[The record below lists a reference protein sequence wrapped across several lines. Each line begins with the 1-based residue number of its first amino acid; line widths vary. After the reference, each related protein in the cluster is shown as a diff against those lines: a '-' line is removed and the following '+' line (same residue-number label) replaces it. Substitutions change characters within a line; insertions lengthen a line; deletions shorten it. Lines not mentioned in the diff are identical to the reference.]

1 MMEFVRFSV
10 AKTKLIGWVAVVGVC
25 ALGLFVGCTPSEP
38 RPEPLFD
45 RLPPEE
51 AGIDFV
57 NRLRE
62 RPALNVVTYELF
74 YNGAG
79 VGIGDVNGDDRPDVF
94 MASNMGASR
103 LYLNQGA
110 LAFEEA
116 TRDANIDT
124 RGKWSNGVKMV
135 DINGDTHLDIYVSHG
150 GPFANPQRRA
160 NALYVNQGDGT
171 FVERAEAYGLADT
184 GHTTHAAFFDY
195 DRDGDLDVYLLTN
208 GIGHMGPNV
217 VRPKKTRGEAA
228 NTDRLYQND
237 GDGTFTNVSAAAG
250 IQIEGYGLGVAT
262 RDFNRDGWPDV
273 YVANDYLSNDLL
285 YINQGDGTFVDRAGT
300 YFRHQS
306 YSAMGTDVADINND
320 GLLDVLTLDMLP
332 TTHRRRMI
340 MFGEPNDDRHRS
352 ELLAGYDPQ
361 FVRNTLQLN
370 RGRGPDGRP
379 IFAEIGRLAGV
390 QATDW
395 SWSALLADFN
405 NDGWRDLTV
414 TNGIPR
420 DITNRDYAAFKAERL
435 ARQRFDRGLMQEFV
449 RALRSLDGAAARNR
463 FFENQGDLT
472 FRDRTGEWL
481 DPPPSVTTGA
491 AYGDLDGDGDLDLVF
506 NNLNAEATVL
516 ENRQRQ
522 RDGGNYLQ
530 VRLRGPDDNTSGIGA
545 SLRLYADSLQVYH
558 EHALERG
565 YKSTVDGTAHFGVGA
580 RATIDSLVVSWPD
593 GRRQRLTNLAVNQR
607 IALQADDAEA
617 PAAGAGRHAM
627 TATDE
632 RPVRLFQEVVV
643 SREPRFK
650 HEEQYYADYK
660 VQPLLP
666 HKHSQLGPGLA
677 VDDVNGDGQSDLYV
691 GGAFEQPGAVI
702 VQQPDGSFEST
713 PLRSGKNYE
722 EDMGALFFDADGDAD
737 RDLYVVSG
745 GSEFERGSAY
755 YQDRLYRNEGE
766 GRWTRDPN
774 ALPAI
779 RASGSTVN
787 ATDYDRD
794 GDLDLFVGG
803 RLEPG
808 SYPMAP
814 RSYLLENRGGSF
826 IDVTRDIAPDLE
838 RVGMVTGALW
848 TDVNNDRWMDLLVVG
863 EWMPL
868 TLFINDEGHLRKAS
882 GASGLE
888 ETVGWWNSVVGGDF
902 DQDGDTDYIAG
913 NWGRNFELAQED
925 VGPIKMHYGDA
936 NGDGRVDPIMSWVIG
951 DARYPVHT
959 RDAMIRQIPSLQD
972 RFPSYSQYADASV
985 DDVLQGGTAN
995 RLEEKTIDSF
1005 ATSYVENQGDGTF
1018 RVRPL
1023 PLEAQVAPVF
1033 GLTVLDADRDGCSD
1047 VAMVGNFFPTRALNG
1062 RYDAFSGLFLSG
1074 DCTGTFTPMHHR
1086 ESGLFVRGDATSLVQ
1101 LDTGV
1106 GRRHLIAARNDGTLK
1121 AYVLDKKGAASMVEG
1136 GAPHTWPVLPGD
1148 AWAYIYHDEG
1158 PIEKQEWYYGA
1169 GYLSQ
1174 TIRDGSTWS
1183 SADSIV
1189 VYGLGGDRR
1198 FAGGSAR

>member
-1 MMEFVRFSV
+1 MMGFARFAVVKSN
-10 AKTKLIGWVAVVGVC
+10 LFGWAAVVGVC
-25 ALGLFVGCTPSEP
+25 ALGLFAGCTPSGP
-38 RPEPLFD
+38 RPQPLFD
-45 RLPPEE
+45 RRASEE
-51 AGIDFV
+51 TGIDFV

-74 YNGAG
+74 YNGGG

-110 LAFEEA
+110 LTFDEA

-124 RGKWSNGVKMV
+124 RGKWSNGVTMV
-135 DINGDTHLDIYVSHG
+135 DINGDTYLDIYVSHG
-150 GPFANPQRRA
+150 GPFADPQRRA

-208 GIGHMGPNV
+208 GIGRVGPNV
-217 VRPKKTRGEAA
+217 IRPKKTRGEAA
-228 NTDRLYQND
+228 NTDRLYQNN

-250 IQIEGYGLGVAT
+250 IQIEGYGLGVAV

-273 YVANDYLSNDLL
+273 YVANDYLANDLL
-285 YINQGDGTFVDRAGT
+285 YVNQGDGTFVDRADT
-300 YFRHQS
+300 YLRHQS

-320 GLLDVLTLDMLP
+320 GLLDVFTLDMLP
-332 TTHRRRMI
+332 TTHRGRML

-370 RGRGPDGRP
+370 RGRAPDGKP
-379 IFAEIGRLAGV
+379 VFAEIGRLAGV

-395 SWSALLADFN
+395 SWSALLADFD

-420 DITNRDYAAFKAERL
+420 DITHRDYAAFKAERL

-449 RALRSLDGAAARNR
+449 RALRSVDGAAARNR

-491 AYGDLDGDGDLDLVF
+491 AYGDLDGDGDLDLIF
-506 NNLNAEATVL
+506 NNVNAKATVL

-530 VRLRGPDDNTSGIGA
+530 VRLRGPSDNTSGIGA
-545 SLRLYADSLQVYH
+545 SLRLYADSLQAYH
-558 EHALERG
+558 EHALARG
-565 YKSTVDGTAHFGVGA
+565 YKSTVDGTVHFGLGP
-580 RATIDSLVVSWPD
+580 RETIDSLVVSWPD
-593 GRRQRLTNLAVNQR
+593 GRRQRLTNLAINQR
-607 IALQADDAEA
+607 VTLRAGDAEA
-617 PAAGAGRHAM
+617 PAAAARRRAR
-627 TATDE
+627 ATMGPRSE
-632 RPVRLFQEVVV
+632 RLFQAGAV
-643 SREPRFK
+643 SRQPRFK

-677 VDDVNGDGQSDLYV
+677 VGDVNGDGRGDLYV

-702 VQQPDGSFEST
+702 VQQSDGSFENA
-713 PLRSGKNYE
+713 PLRDGKSYE

-737 RDLYVVSG
+737 QDLYIVSG
-745 GSEFERGSAY
+745 GSEFERGSTY
-755 YQDRLYRNEGE
+755 YQDRLYRNDGE

-779 RASGSTVN
+779 TASGSTVN

-826 IDVTRDIAPDLE
+826 IDVTSKVGPDLE

-848 TDVNNDRWMDLLVVG
+848 TDVNNDRWMDLLLVG

-868 TLFINDEGHLRKAS
+868 TLFINDEGHLREAS

-888 ETVGWWNSVVGGDF
+888 KTVGWWNSIVGGDF

-913 NWGRNFELAQED
+913 NWGHNAEPAQDD
-925 VGPIKMHYGDA
+925 VGPIRMQYGDV
-936 NGDGRVDPIMSWVIG
+936 NGDGRVDPIMSWVLG

-959 RDAMIRQIPSLQD
+959 RDAMIQQIPSLRD
-972 RFPSYSQYADASV
+972 RFPSYSHYAEASIE
-985 DDVLQGGTAN
+985 DLLQGDVAD
-995 RLEEKTIDSF
+995 RLEEKTIDTF
-1005 ATSYVENQGDGTF
+1005 ATSYVENRGDGTF

-1023 PLEAQVAPVF
+1023 PLEAQMAPVF
-1033 GLTVLDADRDGCSD
+1033 GLTVLDANRDGCLD
-1047 VAMVGNFFPTRALNG
+1047 VAMVGNFFPTRARSG
-1062 RYDAFSGLFLSG
+1062 RYDAFNGLLLTG
-1074 DCTGTFTPMHHR
+1074 DCAGALTPMRHT
-1086 ESGLFVRGDATSLVQ
+1086 ESGFFVSGDATGLVQ
-1101 LDTGV
+1101 LNTGEDWRLLV
-1106 GRRHLIAARNDGTLK
+1106 AARNDEALRTHL
-1121 AYVLDKKGAASMVEG
+1121 LDPGARVGVGLSHR
-1136 GAPHTWPVLPGD
+1136 HTWPVQPSD
-1148 AWAYIYHDEG
+1148 AWAYIYIDG
-1158 PIEKQEWYYGA
+1158 GRTEKREAYHGS

-1174 TIRDGSTWS
+1174 TMRDGSIWS
-1183 SADSIV
+1183 SVDSIV
-1189 VYGLGGDRR
+1189 VYELGGERR
-1198 FAGGSAR
+1198 LEYRRAP